1 MALGVLQGLHDAGV
15 MVPDEV
21 AVVGFDGLDLGA
33 AAIPPLTTVE
43 LPYEEFG
50 RQAVAIIAA
59 RLDGGPVP
67 PSHLLTPRLVERR
80 SSGAH
85 AEEDRT

>member
-1 MALGVLQGLHDAGV
+1 
-15 MVPDEV
+15 MVPDEI

-43 LPYEEFG
+43 LPYAEFG

-59 RLDGGPVP
+59 RLEGIPAP
-67 PSHLLTPRLVERR
+67 PSHLLVPRLVERR
-80 SSGAH
+80 SSGAP
-85 AEEDRT
+85 ADRERP